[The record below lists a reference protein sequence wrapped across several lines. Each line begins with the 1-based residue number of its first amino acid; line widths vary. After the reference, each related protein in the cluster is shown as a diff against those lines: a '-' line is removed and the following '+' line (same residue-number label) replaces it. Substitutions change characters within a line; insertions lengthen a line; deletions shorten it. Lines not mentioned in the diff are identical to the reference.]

1 MEKKAK
7 KTRVRVRVRVID
19 DRIKK
24 VIEIA
29 KKQNISPTQMAN
41 LLGVSYNA
49 YNNYVKGISKP
60 INPAI
65 IEKIKR
71 FININK

>member
-1 MEKKAK
+1 MKEKA
-7 KTRVRVRVRVID
+7 KTRVKVRVID
-19 DRIKK
+19 YRIKK

-29 KKQNISPTQMAN
+29 KKQKIQPTQMAN

-49 YNNYVKGISKP
+49 YNNYVSGKSKP

-65 IEKIKR
+65 IEKIER
-71 FININK
+71 FINING

>member
-1 MEKKAK
+1 MGK
-7 KTRVRVRVRVID
+7 KTKRTRVRVRVID

-29 KKQNISPTQMAN
+29 KKQKIQPTQMAN

-65 IEKIKR
+65 IEKIER

>member
-1 MEKKAK
+1 MKEKA
-7 KTRVRVRVRVID
+7 KTRVKVRVID
-19 DRIKK
+19 YRIKK

-29 KKQNISPTQMAN
+29 KKQKIQPTQMAN

-49 YNNYVKGISKP
+49 YNNYVKGISQP

-65 IEKIKR
+65 IEKIER
-71 FININK
+71 FINING

>member
-1 MEKKAK
+1 MEKKIK
-7 KTRVRVRVRVID
+7 KTRVRVRVMD

-29 KKQNISPTQMAN
+29 KKQKIQPTQMAN

-65 IEKIKR
+65 IEKINR

>member
-1 MEKKAK
+1 MKEKA
-7 KTRVRVRVRVID
+7 KTRVKVRVID
-19 DRIKK
+19 YRIKK

-29 KKQNISPTQMAN
+29 KKQGIQPTQMAN

-65 IEKIKR
+65 IEKIER
-71 FININK
+71 FININS

>member
-7 KTRVRVRVRVID
+7 KTRVRVRVID

-29 KKQNISPTQMAN
+29 KKQKIQPTQMAN

-65 IEKIKR
+65 IEKINR

>member
-7 KTRVRVRVRVID
+7 KTRVRVRVVD

-29 KKQNISPTQMAN
+29 KKHNISPTQTASS
-41 LLGVSYNA
+41 LGVSYNA

-65 IEKIKR
+65 IEKINR

>member
-7 KTRVRVRVRVID
+7 KTRVRVRVID

-29 KKQNISPTQMAN
+29 KKQKIQPTQMAS

-65 IEKIKR
+65 IEKINR

>member
-1 MEKKAK
+1 MEKEIK
-7 KTRVRVRVRVID
+7 KTRVRVRVID

-29 KKQNISPTQMAN
+29 KKQKIQPTQMAN

-65 IEKIKR
+65 IEKINR

>member
-7 KTRVRVRVRVID
+7 KARVRVRVID

-29 KKQNISPTQMAN
+29 KTQKIQPTQMAN

-65 IEKIKR
+65 IEKINR

>member
-1 MEKKAK
+1 MEEKAK
-7 KTRVRVRVRVID
+7 KTRVRVRVID

-65 IEKIKR
+65 IEKINR